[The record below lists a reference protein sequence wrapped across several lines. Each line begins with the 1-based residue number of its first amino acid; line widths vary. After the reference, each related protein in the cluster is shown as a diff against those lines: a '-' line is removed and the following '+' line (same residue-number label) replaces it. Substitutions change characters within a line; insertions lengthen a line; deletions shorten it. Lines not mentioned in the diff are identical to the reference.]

1 MLSWLAGKMIA
12 RNMAAM
18 RAGDPGPTLA
28 IDADDIR
35 FTFPGDSSFA
45 PGASNKQEL
54 KQWLDRFAA
63 IGLQIY
69 PDEVILKGFPWRQS
83 ICVRGHI
90 HLDDTDEG
98 RVYENRYVIWGRI
111 AWGKLREYEVY
122 EDTERSRGL
131 DEYLDRTGRG

>member
-12 RNMAAM
+12 RNMDSM
-18 RAGDPGPTLA
+18 RAGDIGPTLA
-28 IDADDIR
+28 MDADDVE
-35 FTFPGDSSFA
+35 FSFPGDSSFA
-45 PGASNKQEL
+45 PGAKDKREL
-54 KQWLDRFAA
+54 AGWLGRFVE

-69 PDEVILKGFPWRQS
+69 PDEVVLKGLPWRQT

-90 HLDDTDEG
+90 HLDDSREG

-122 EDTERSRGL
+122 EDTEETRRL
-131 DEYLDRTGRG
+131 DEYLVRAGKA